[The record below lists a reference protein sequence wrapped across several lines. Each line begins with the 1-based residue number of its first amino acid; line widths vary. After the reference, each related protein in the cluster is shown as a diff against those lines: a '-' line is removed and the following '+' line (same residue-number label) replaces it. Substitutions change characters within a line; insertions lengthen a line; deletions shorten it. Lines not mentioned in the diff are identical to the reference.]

1 MECNSKT
8 RTLSRISRSNK
19 AVSSAPSLRGIFLLY
34 PAKNWRGKCFST
46 PAADEQISD
55 RALDLYRASPL
66 RRRNDTQTARKRIRT
81 EPKNETKTVR
91 RGFRRNTQPVGLA
104 GLVAFTPLGRDTI
117 PGDVTDNRPLLR
129 PPPPL
134 LLVGSPSST
143 SMRSCVLGAVSLSLK
158 KRQCASFIVAAFSF
172 RSLPTQPTGLF
183 PFLLSVCLPRSF
195 LLP

>member
-117 PGDVTDNRPLLR
+117 PGDLTDNRPLLR
-129 PPPPL
+129 PPPPFSSSLVL
-134 LLVGSPSST
+134 LPLL
-143 SMRSCVLGAVSLSLK
+143 RCAV
-158 KRQCASFIVAAFSF
+158 VYWV
-172 RSLPTQPTGLF
+172 
-183 PFLLSVCLPRSF
+183 PFLCL
-195 LLP
+195 